1 MRGMWITFQKELRSI
16 FRDRKTLFTL
26 LVFPLLI
33 PAMIFLYAY
42 IYDGQLLENDYWIGV
57 NYELNS
63 TEIEF
68 LDEAHLR
75 AKVYLNKEEMENAYD
90 QGEIFGYIDYQ
101 EEENQYDIYTNEDS
115 EDGMYVSNYV
125 TAYLDSYNTYLARL
139 YLIGENVDVDRAYD
153 NFDYEVIDL
162 DGENWM
168 LLLMFTVAFTYIVM
182 AIVMATTN
190 MATAATAVEKEN
202 GTLETILTFPIRS
215 RDLILGKYLATVLM
229 GGLSALIGL
238 FLTVGSLAIATQ
250 NFSVFEG
257 MTYDIGFSSVLFSTL
272 VVIVASFFLAGLA
285 IFLTS
290 FAKTYKEAQSI
301 SSVLNILTVV
311 PMLIS
316 LVGME
321 VQKWYYLIPIF
332 NYTQIL
338 MDIFSGSMNVF
349 SLLMVVVS
357 SFVFVF
363 VVIYLILYHYKTEK
377 VLFGN

>member
-1 MRGMWITFQKELRSI
+1 
-16 FRDRKTLFTL
+16 
-26 LVFPLLI
+26 
-33 PAMIFLYAY
+33 MIFLYAY
-42 IYDGQLLENDYWIGV
+42 IYDGQLLENDYWIGI

-75 AKVYLNKEEMENAYD
+75 AKVYKNIDEMKSAYD
-90 QGEIFGYIDYQ
+90 RGEIFGYIDYLKN
-101 EEENQYDIYTNEDS
+101 ENKYVIYTNEDS

-125 TAYLDSYNTYLARL
+125 SAYLDSYNTYLARL
-139 YLIGENVDVDRAYD
+139 YFIGENVDVDRAYD

-182 AIVMATTN
+182 AIVMSTTN

-229 GGLSALIGL
+229 GILSSMIGL
-238 FLTVGSLAIATQ
+238 LLTVGSLFIATK
-250 NFSVFEG
+250 NFSVFENIS
-257 MTYDIGFSSVLFSTL
+257 YDIGIASILLASLI
-272 VVIVASFFLAGLA
+272 VIVASFFIAGLA

-301 SSVLNILTVV
+301 SSVLNVLTVV

-321 VQKWYYLIPIF
+321 VRKWYYLIPIF

-338 MDIFSGSMNVF
+338 MDIFSGNVDF
-349 SLLMVVVS
+349 ISFLMVVIS

-363 VVIYLILYHYKTEK
+363 MVIYLILYHYKTEK